1 MENVKENLLYT
12 KDHDWVR
19 VDGDKAYFGITNH
32 AQESLGSIV
41 YAEAPEVDDEFAKG
55 EAYGVIESVKAAT
68 DINMP
73 VGGTIVEVNEDAVD
87 APEMFNENPWENWI
101 VAVEL
106 ADKDELEGLLSPEDY
121 KKLLEEE

>member
-19 VDGDKAYFGITNH
+19 VEGDKAYIGITNH

-101 VAVEL
+101 IAIEL
-106 ADKDELEGLLSPEDY
+106 ADKAELEELLSPEDY

>member
-1 MENVKENLLYT
+1 
-12 KDHDWVR
+12 
-19 VDGDKAYFGITNH
+19 
-32 AQESLGSIV
+32 
-41 YAEAPEVDDEFAKG
+41 
-55 EAYGVIESVKAAT
+55 
-68 DINMP
+68 MP

-106 ADKDELEGLLSPEDY
+106 ADKAELEGLLSPEDY

>member
-19 VDGDKAYFGITNH
+19 VEGDKAYIGITNH

-101 VAVEL
+101 IAIEL
-106 ADKDELEGLLSPEDY
+106 ADKAELEELLSPEDY
-121 KKLLEEE
+121 QKLLEEE